1 MRPPLAARRIGTAP
15 PGRSRRDGHRPVL
28 VLGPS
33 LGTSA
38 ATLWGEAGAA
48 LAEEFDVITWDLPGH
63 GGTDPATSGYSV
75 GELAEAV
82 LAAVDELV
90 GVDDLAGADE
100 LAAVDGPAA
109 DGPAGSPFA
118 YAGDSI
124 GGAVGLHLLLDH
136 PGRVRAATLLCTG
149 AAIGTPQGW
158 AERAALVRDRG
169 IEAVVEGSRQ
179 RWFGPGFPDRHPA
192 AAEDLVEALRG
203 VDPES
208 YALACEA
215 LGSLDVRDRLGEI
228 TAPVL
233 AVAGEAD
240 QPTPVESL
248 RAIADGVVDGRL
260 VVLDGV
266 AHLAPA
272 EAPARVACLVAAHS
286 RPGTPALGT
295 PAPGGPVPATSP
307 GDGGGTADAHTVGMR
322 MRRAVLGDEHVNRAV
337 AATTGFTAGFQD
349 LITRYAWGEIWNRPG
364 LDRRSRS
371 MITLTA
377 LVAGGHHE
385 ELALHLRGA
394 RNNGLTDDEI
404 TEVLMQTAIYCGVP
418 SANTAFRIAQRVL
431 GDEAG
436 EPGR

>member
-1 MRPPLAARRIGTAP
+1 
-15 PGRSRRDGHRPVL
+15 

-63 GGTDPATSGYSV
+63 GGTEPPTSGYSV
-75 GELAEAV
+75 AELAEAV
-82 LAAVDELV
+82 LAAVDEV
-90 GVDDLAGADE
+90 AAGDE
-100 LAAVDGPAA
+100 PAAVDDPANLT
-109 DGPAGSPFA
+109 FA

-158 AERAALVRDRG
+158 AERAALVRDQG

-192 AAEDLVEALRG
+192 AAEDLVEALRE

-295 PAPGGPVPATSP
+295 SP
-307 GDGGGTADAHTVGMR
+307 GTIGGTADAHAAGMR
-322 MRRAVLGDEHVNRAV
+322 MRRAVLGDEHVDRAV
-337 AATTGFTAGFQD
+337 AATTGLTGGFQD

-394 RNNGLTDDEI
+394 RNNGLTDEEI

-431 GDEAG
+431 ADEAG